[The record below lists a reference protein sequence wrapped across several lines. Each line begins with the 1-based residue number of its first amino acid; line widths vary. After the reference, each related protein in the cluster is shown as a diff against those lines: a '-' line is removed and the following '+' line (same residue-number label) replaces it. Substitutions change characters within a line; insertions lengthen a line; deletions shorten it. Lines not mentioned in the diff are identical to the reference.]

1 MTPQEKIQQLRDYI
15 KNNGITLKHVSNQS
29 ELTESTLNRVFS
41 GTVEPTFKTVFKIAE
56 AVNLEVVFKSKNVEI

>member
-41 GTVEPTFKTVFKIAE
+41 GKVEPTFKTVFLIAQ